1 MEAALQRLLFSGEDK
16 LFLLASMLD
25 KYLSQQNFDVESTRP
40 AGFWIRFAAYFID
53 FLILLVFAVASL
65 FMKSVGAYLLLVIPL
80 IAYKPVLEGL
90 LGGTAGKL
98 ALGLRVINS
107 QGQRLGLAG
116 AFVRSG
122 LFILPII
129 PNILIQTRMIEESVS
144 PLDPEAVKAF
154 QDANEL
160 LYLAYYALSI
170 LLLVSCIVAAFQRRK
185 RALHD
190 MIADSYVIYHEGEGA
205 AQ

>member
-1 MEAALQRLLFSGEDK
+1 
-16 LFLLASMLD
+16 MLD
-25 KYLSQQNFDVESTRP
+25 KYLAEQNFDVEATRP

-65 FMKSVGAYLLLVIPL
+65 FMKSVSAYLLMTIPL

-107 QGQRLGLAG
+107 RGNRLGLAG

-129 PNILIQTRMIEESVS
+129 PNILIQTRMIEAGVS
-144 PLDPEAVKAF
+144 PMDPEAVKAF
-154 QDANEL
+154 QNSNEL
-160 LYLAYYALSI
+160 LYIAYYALSI
-170 LLLVSCIVAAFQRRK
+170 LLIVSCIVVAFQRRK

-190 MIADSYVIYHEGEGA
+190 MIADSYVIYHEREGA
-205 AQ
+205 AE